1 MANGDGNNPGADTQ
15 QILAAIQKMLSGVGQ
30 ATGQGQGP
38 ATGSPI
44 VSPQRLGPTP
54 QSTISFNPGGAS
66 NPAIQTSQ
74 ARPTPTVP
82 QTGSQSIGNFA
93 TRKESLNAGLVSLG
107 NSLTGLFSAAEQK
120 VQAKKSALAENYMLQ
135 INSLLASGDPND
147 KKKAELILEDPKIL
161 KTLKTGLEY
170 VPLQEEVP
178 PEARGVQS
186 AIQKTTGQQQG
197 QQQQQRPQMRPVLP
211 QPSQQAQL
219 QSAMQNALLQKI
231 KQDPA
236 SAISMLGQSQ
246 LSSAEQHADEF
257 YKAGLGL
264 TPAEIGKLSTSEK
277 LQGMKTYEAATVA
290 AIKGEIDMYKA
301 GVGYS
306 GKVDS
311 ATILANARKYVADT
325 VKSTADKKNNNKPNA
340 SAAGAKVYEDY
351 AKKYLDIIKGGKG
364 PDGKPLTPE
373 QTQQYQQKADS
384 YQKQADD
391 YLQQQGDEE
400 LIKDFMKATQDDD
413 ATDPDDK

>member
-1 MANGDGNNPGADTQ
+1 
-15 QILAAIQKMLSGVGQ
+15 
-30 ATGQGQGP
+30 
-38 ATGSPI
+38 
-44 VSPQRLGPTP
+44 
-54 QSTISFNPGGAS
+54 
-66 NPAIQTSQ
+66 
-74 ARPTPTVP
+74 
-82 QTGSQSIGNFA
+82 
-93 TRKESLNAGLVSLG
+93 
-107 NSLTGLFSAAEQK
+107 
-120 VQAKKSALAENYMLQ
+120 
-135 INSLLASGDPND
+135 
-147 KKKAELILEDPKIL
+147 
-161 KTLKTGLEY
+161 
-170 VPLQEEVP
+170 
-178 PEARGVQS
+178 
-186 AIQKTTGQQQG
+186 
-197 QQQQQRPQMRPVLP
+197 
-211 QPSQQAQL
+211 
-219 QSAMQNALLQKI
+219 
-231 KQDPA
+231 
-236 SAISMLGQSQ
+236 
-246 LSSAEQHADEF
+246 
-257 YKAGLGL
+257 
-264 TPAEIGKLSTSEK
+264 
-277 LQGMKTYEAATVA
+277 
-290 AIKGEIDMYKA
+290 MYKA